1 LILDLPEFNPQH
13 LYLLFYNL
21 FLVLYRIGATVI
33 SPWNV
38 KAQRWINGRKGLL
51 ATIATQVNPVTN
63 DHRIWMHCASLGE
76 FEQGRPVL
84 EAMRERYPRAL
95 IIVTFFSSSGYEIR
109 KNYKGADHVFYL
121 PADSGN
127 HAERFLDLVKPTLV
141 IWVKYEYW
149 YYYLH
154 ELHRRNI
161 PVMLISAIF
170 LPTQVFF
177 KSYGALHRKILGFF
191 TRIFVQTE
199 ASKQLLT
206 SIGISDQVEV
216 SGDTRFDRVIDIA
229 EQFTEV
235 EPVAAFCEDFPVIV
249 AGSTWEAD
257 EEELHHF
264 ANTNRNIRFIIAPHE
279 VTPERIK
286 EVQSL
291 FRYSVLYSRYISG
304 QESGNELL
312 NVLIIDNI
320 GLLSRLYHYA
330 SVCYV
335 GGGFGDEGVHN
346 VLEAAVYGK
355 PVVYGPVYHKFI
367 EPQDLIETGGAF
379 SFPNALELEK
389 LLNDILSDK
398 ELYERSC
405 KASRDYVYSHRG
417 ARNKIMQYISTL
429 VDQA

>member
-21 FLVLYRIGATVI
+21 FLGLYRISAGVI

-38 KAQRWINGRKGLL
+38 KARRWVDGRKDLL
-51 ATIATQVNPVTN
+51 STIGRQLGTAKR

-84 EAMRERYPRAL
+84 EALRERYPDAL
-95 IIVTFFSSSGYEIR
+95 IVVTFFSSSGYEVR

-121 PADSGN
+121 PADSAAN
-127 HAERFLDLVKPTLV
+127 ASRFLDLVQPTLV

-149 YYYLH
+149 YYYLS
-154 ELHRRNI
+154 ELHRRSI
-161 PVMLISAIF
+161 PVVLISAIF
-170 LPTQVFF
+170 LPAQVFF

-199 ASKQLLT
+199 SSKQLLAG
-206 SIGISDQVEV
+206 IGITEKVEV

-235 EPVAAFCEDFPVIV
+235 EPVAAFCETLPVII
-249 AGSTWEAD
+249 AGSTWEDD
-257 EEELHHF
+257 EEVLDHF
-264 ANTNRNIRFIIAPHE
+264 ANSNRNIRFIIAPHE

-291 FRYSVLYSRYISG
+291 FRYSVLYSQYLQNRDTAADAP
-304 QESGNELL
+304 
-312 NVLIIDNI
+312 NVLIIDNV

-330 SVCYV
+330 TVCYV

-367 EPQDLIETGGAF
+367 EPKDLIREGGAF
-379 SFPNALELEK
+379 SFANALALEK
-389 LLNDILSDK
+389 LLNELLSNK
-398 ELYERSC
+398 ELYNQSC

-417 ARNKIMQYISTL
+417 ARNRIMKYISTV
-429 VDQA
+429 VDQV